1 MPKKTRENDPFSLV
15 GIKPFLGVIKNCCG
29 IYIISPKV
37 GLKILYYINCS
48 VLQGFLPPRNVVSEH
63 T

>member
-1 MPKKTRENDPFSLV
+1 MPNKTRENDPFSLV

-37 GLKILYYINCS
+37 RLKILYS
-48 VLQGFLPPRNVVSEH
+48 MFKKNVPTLLFRSH
-63 T
+63 L